1 MASNQY
7 VNKVIFGG
15 DVIIDISSDTV
26 AANKLLSGITAHD
39 KSGAPITGE
48 CTYDSDTT
56 DADATTDE
64 ILAGKYA
71 YVNKA
76 KIQGTMTNQGEKHY
90 TLSARDTEV
99 NIPAGY
105 HDGSGGIGLASADKT
120 ALVSTNLRQ
129 GVTVLGIE
137 GTMSNMEG
145 VKATS
150 ASITPYTTSQ
160 TIVPTDLGDY
170 NSITQ
175 INIAAIAKTEVD
187 NQAGGKTVT
196 IGTVAPST

>member
-15 DVIIDISSDTV
+15 DVIMDISSDTV

-39 KSGAPITGE
+39 KSGAPIIGE

-76 KIQGTMTNQGEKHY
+76 KLTGTMTN
-90 TLSARDTEV
+90 
-99 NIPAGY
+99 
-105 HDGSGGIGLASADKT
+105 
-120 ALVSTNLRQ
+120 
-129 GVTVLGIE
+129 
-137 GTMSNMEG
+137 
-145 VKATS
+145 
-150 ASITPYTTSQ
+150 
-160 TIVPTDLGDY
+160 
-170 NSITQ
+170 
-175 INIAAIAKTEVD
+175 
-187 NQAGGKTVT
+187 
-196 IGTVAPST
+196 